1 MTVKLLLLYC
11 IVVFV
16 ASFTDDT
23 DNSDEDVEQVEE
35 LDFSDN
41 QSLADQSKIV
51 TSDTEAKP
59 KEETKSEESNAEKSP
74 IDVVEMK
81 VQYESSSSMDSL
93 EQEVESNKHD
103 NVETVMPNIEPEP
116 ELLKSEENKPT
127 ECTMLDITDRIK
139 TTDQEELDIKM
150 PEIQEMK
157 VTVVKIVPEIQ
168 EEKKEEDA
176 VDVPKESDDS
186 VEIKQNE
193 ELSTLD
199 RYEFKD
205 EEEEIYLP
213 EWKAERHVDEEWK
226 PKSEEKR
233 GRPRKNQNKDKVET
247 KKETPKEKKEVK
259 KGKMTMA
266 ERKYMGQIPP
276 QMAEMEPPSKK
287 LKEEEVMEKVEV
299 KEIEVNGDDTEE
311 DNETEKKKVKK
322 KTKKKETLDSDS
334 SDMDHKKVLKKDT
347 KTPNK
352 PVTKSKKRLK
362 DSDDLEKRSLMS
374 DDDSSVTSEKCE
386 TDNLPILSEVACSF
400 SVISSETQISADNNT
415 IEISQQTETA
425 TGAFENTPPT
435 SPEQEMEACVN
446 ICREHSHDSHKN
458 IVTST
463 EQTYESPVGNA
474 SPSSNDGSVGS
485 GNIAGSDSSDMVV
498 NLGKRRKDSEEGTP
512 AKKKKRGKSKSIG
525 EKKSKPNG
533 KIEIF
538 IKYLQCVFIPSPT
551 KLRGDI

>member
-1 MTVKLLLLYC
+1 
-11 IVVFV
+11 
-16 ASFTDDT
+16 
-23 DNSDEDVEQVEE
+23 
-35 LDFSDN
+35 
-41 QSLADQSKIV
+41 
-51 TSDTEAKP
+51 
-59 KEETKSEESNAEKSP
+59 
-74 IDVVEMK
+74 
-81 VQYESSSSMDSL
+81 
-93 EQEVESNKHD
+93 
-103 NVETVMPNIEPEP
+103 
-116 ELLKSEENKPT
+116 
-127 ECTMLDITDRIK
+127 
-139 TTDQEELDIKM
+139 M

-334 SDMDHKKVLKKDT
+334 SDMDHKKVVGGVFS
-347 KTPNK
+347 NA
-352 PVTKSKKRLK
+352 PVAVSVCWEISIVLLSALIWVSLDITEKEQATSDKIGRLSVSHFSLVTLESS
-362 DSDDLEKRSLMS
+362 SDINDL
-374 DDDSSVTSEKCE
+374 
-386 TDNLPILSEVACSF
+386 F
-400 SVISSETQISADNNT
+400 SRSSESFNLFFDFV
-415 IEISQQTETA
+415 
-425 TGAFENTPPT
+425 TGLFGVLVSFFKTF
-435 SPEQEMEACVN
+435 
-446 ICREHSHDSHKN
+446 
-458 IVTST
+458 
-463 EQTYESPVGNA
+463 
-474 SPSSNDGSVGS
+474 
-485 GNIAGSDSSDMVV
+485 
-498 NLGKRRKDSEEGTP
+498 L
-512 AKKKKRGKSKSIG
+512 
-525 EKKSKPNG
+525 
-533 KIEIF
+533 
-538 IKYLQCVFIPSPT
+538 
-551 KLRGDI
+551 

>member
-1 MTVKLLLLYC
+1 M
-11 IVVFV
+11 
-16 ASFTDDT
+16 
-23 DNSDEDVEQVEE
+23 EQVEE

-41 QSLADQSKIV
+41 QSVADQYKIV

-59 KEETKSEESNAEKSP
+59 KEETQSEESNAEKSP
-74 IDVVEMK
+74 IDVVEVK
-81 VQYESSSSMDSL
+81 VLYESSSSMDSL

-127 ECTMLDITDRIK
+127 ECAMLDITDHIK
-139 TTDQEELDIKM
+139 TIDQEELDIKM

-157 VTVVKIVPEIQ
+157 VTVVEIVPEIQ
-168 EEKKEEDA
+168 EEKKEEVA

-186 VEIKQNE
+186 VDIMQNE

-205 EEEEIYLP
+205 EEEEIDLP

-266 ERKYMGQIPP
+266 ERKYMGQIPL

-287 LKEEEVMEKVEV
+287 FKEEEVIEKVEV

-334 SDMDHKKVLKKDT
+334 SDMDHKKVLKKDI
-347 KTPNK
+347 KTQNK

-362 DSDDLEKRSLMS
+362 DSDDL

-386 TDNLPILSEVACSF
+386 TDNLPILSEVACSY
-400 SVISSETQISADNNT
+400 SVISSETHISADNNT
-415 IEISQQTETA
+415 IEISLQTETA

-446 ICREHSHDSHKN
+446 ISQEHSMILIKTLSLLPNKHMNLPWAMLVHRRTTEVWVV
-458 IVTST
+458 VT
-463 EQTYESPVGNA
+463 
-474 SPSSNDGSVGS
+474 
-485 GNIAGSDSSDMVV
+485 
-498 NLGKRRKDSEEGTP
+498 
-512 AKKKKRGKSKSIG
+512 
-525 EKKSKPNG
+525 
-533 KIEIF
+533 
-538 IKYLQCVFIPSPT
+538 
-551 KLRGDI
+551 